1 MNKYIVPICD
11 IEAGDI
17 WIKTIIARS
26 NSDCQEKI
34 IEELIDLYDIE
45 DNTLTVHM
53 KRLRKV
59 LGTYDNQTY
68 IETLRGVG
76 YRWKV

>member
-1 MNKYIVPICD
+1 MNKYIVPICK

-34 IEELIDLYDIE
+34 IEELIDMYDME
-45 DNTLTVHM
+45 DNTSSYREFVELADS
-53 KRLRKV
+53 KYNILIGDIK
-59 LGTYDNQTY
+59 D
-68 IETLRGVG
+68 IEEL
-76 YRWKV
+76 

>member
-34 IEELIDLYDIE
+34 IEELIDMYDME
-45 DNTLTVHM
+45 DNTSYREFVELADS
-53 KRLRKV
+53 KYNILIGDIK
-59 LGTYDNQTY
+59 D
-68 IETLRGVG
+68 IEEL
-76 YRWKV
+76 

>member
-1 MNKYIVPICD
+1 MNKYIIPICD

-45 DNTLTVHM
+45 DNTSSYREFVEFVDTKYNILIGDI
-53 KRLRKV
+53 K
-59 LGTYDNQTY
+59 D
-68 IETLRGVG
+68 IEEL
-76 YRWKV
+76 